1 MRKILLILAS
11 VILVGCATVG
21 TKIDQDKLSQIKEG
35 VTTKQEVINLL
46 GKPYMVTLTSDGK
59 TMFMYQYVK
68 ASNRTANFIPGVNL
82 LAGGM
87 DMSQETL
94 QVLIGKD
101 DKVEKYIFNDSNT
114 PINSGLMNQ
123 K

>member
-68 ASNRTANFIPGVNL
+68 ASNRAVNFIPGVDL

-87 DMSQETL
+87 DMSQQIL

-114 PINSGLMNQ
+114 PINLGLLNQ